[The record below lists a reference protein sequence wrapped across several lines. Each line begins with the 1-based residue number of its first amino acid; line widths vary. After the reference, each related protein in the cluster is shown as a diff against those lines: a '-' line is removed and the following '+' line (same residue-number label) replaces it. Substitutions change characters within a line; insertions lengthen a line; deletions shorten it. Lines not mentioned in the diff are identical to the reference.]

1 MKNLTSAN
9 VTEFST
15 KELVA
20 FYNANAEH
28 FGKKQITK
36 FADRSTA
43 ELRVRMM
50 AEDLEAEAAVAAPV
64 EAKEESAK
72 AEEAKRGFD
81 YTVDGCPNCKSTENQ
96 TAAGLDE
103 TVGGDYR
110 MFCHNCSTEYWVA
123 SGKIYNAPKKSE
135 SRSKGISESW
145 NNPDVAAKRAQ
156 RHNVKVGDAVYRS
169 VLEAFKTLHLPVG
182 QHIKFRMALKAAKSL
197 EFKIG
202 DKVFNFSIVE

>member
-1 MKNLTSAN
+1 MKTITSAN
-9 VTEFST
+9 VSEFST

-20 FYNANAEH
+20 FYNANADH

-36 FADRSTA
+36 FADRATA

-50 AEDLEAEAAVAAPV
+50 AEDLEAEAAAEVKEAAPV
-64 EAKEESAK
+64 AKVQPEAKNCY
-72 AEEAKRGFD
+72 D
-81 YTVDGCPNCKSTENQ
+81 YAVDGCPTCKATEDQ
-96 TAAGLDE
+96 TAAGLDG
-103 TVGGDYR
+103 TQAGDYR
-110 MFCHNCSTEYWVA
+110 NFCHNCSTEYWRD
-123 SGKIYNAPKKSE
+123 SGKIYNAPKASTT
-135 SRSKGISESW
+135 RSKGISESW

-169 VLEAFKTLHLPVG
+169 VLEAFKSLHLPVG